1 MTNPAAVKESIGLPG
16 QLFSVKFF
24 AALLINFI
32 MTGQL
37 RIIYRDLQKNSPAPG
52 QAATNHTGWPLA
64 FICRYLLA
72 LTEIILLSSALH
84 DKFFYPRLTPD
95 KQTNAN
101 SLEICRQIKKKE

>member
-1 MTNPAAVKESIGLPG
+1 MTNPVAVKESIGLPG

-52 QAATNHTGWPLA
+52 QAATNHTGWPLGLRDSA
-64 FICRYLLA
+64 RQ
-72 LTEIILLSSALH
+72 LTQ
-84 DKFFYPRLTPD
+84 DDCTCD
-95 KQTNAN
+95 
-101 SLEICRQIKKKE
+101 